1 LIISRNRSSRKIET
15 YKYIALSSTTEYDLN
30 QRTDKKF
37 NFQAFLIFTSF
48 LFLLSDAKEEGN
60 ASPKQGMK

>member
-30 QRTDKKF
+30 PPTDNKF
-37 NFQAFLIFTSF
+37 NFQAFLIFTSY
-48 LFLLSDAKEEGN
+48 LFLLSDTKEEGN
-60 ASPKQGMK
+60 ASTKQRMK